1 MFSSQKIN
9 RKRNKPDSSAGLP
22 LDLLSHEL
30 TELDFLLIHK
40 LLLQEYHMGK
50 ACPTVTNKIDT
61 LFSSIY
67 FFLKHTGKMCIFILY
82 KRIVEQYIRR
92 KMFLVFTHI
101 WFYI

>member
-1 MFSSQKIN
+1 MFSSKKIN

-82 KRIVEQYIRR
+82 KRIVEQYIR
-92 KMFLVFTHI
+92 KKNCS
-101 WFYI
+101 